1 MEISNQKDICT
12 ICGNPFKHK
21 RYNIQLLDDPLPVV
35 RIITCHAKCDKQRR
49 YENTKKLVREFFLE
63 KGVRI
68 LDLEEG
74 S

>member
-21 RYNIQLLDDPLPVV
+21 RILGQLLGDPLPIVKF
-35 RIITCHAKCDKQRR
+35 ITCHAKCDKQRR
-49 YENTKKLVREFFLE
+49 YENTKKLVRKFFLE
-63 KGVRI
+63 KGVCI